1 MRSWLTASQ
10 SVTATSLPASRLS
23 SSMLQRT
30 LATFSR
36 RPAIALVTTGPALA
50 LAIAEQTHQPVLLL
64 LDLGAPRLLQVG
76 GRARK
81 AGLVTP
87 DATEVPVSQG
97 IAPLVLE
104 LLLRLLGVGEHLVE
118 GIPEG
123 FARNARGD
131 DGSFHHAQLRKEQN
145 LVGDVPRKALPF
157 SVAGV
162 HHEMRGE
169 GIKLRVSPKEAY
181 PLGDVRQLF
190 QRAGFRGSGLARP
203 GSRALFANIHWAPR
217 VLAFY
222 DR

>member
-1 MRSWLTASQ
+1 MRSWVTASQ
-10 SVTATSLPASRLS
+10 SVTATSLPTSRLS

-36 RPAIALVTTGPALA
+36 RPANALVTTGPGLA
-50 LAIAEQTHQPVLLL
+50 LTIAEQTHQPVLLL
-64 LDLGAPRLLQVG
+64 DLGAPRLLQLG
-76 GRARK
+76 RRAREV
-81 AGLVTP
+81 GLVTP
-87 DATEVPVSQG
+87 YATEIPVCQG

-104 LLLRLLGVGEHLVE
+104 LLLRGLGVGEHLVE
-118 GIPEG
+118 SIPEG
-123 FARNARGD
+123 FARDPGGD
-131 DGSFHHAQLRKEQN
+131 DGAFHHAQLRKEQN
-145 LVGDVPRKALPF
+145 LFRDFPRKALPF
-157 SVAGV
+157 SVAGI

-169 GIKLRVSPKEAY
+169 GIELGVSPKEAH
-181 PLGDVRQLF
+181 PLDDVRQLF